1 MLLGNTHLRKLSDT
15 APNTITKTMYRALF
29 TAISAL
35 PPLQGFLKLIITGYT
50 KLKRWC

>member
-1 MLLGNTHLRKLSDT
+1 
-15 APNTITKTMYRALF
+15 MYRALF

-35 PPLQGFLKLIITGYT
+35 PPLQGFLKLIIPGYT

>member
-1 MLLGNTHLRKLSDT
+1 MGNTHLRKLSDT

-35 PPLQGFLKLIITGYT
+35 SPLQGLMNLVVPGFT
-50 KLKRWC
+50 KLKKWC